1 MRPSFARAGE
11 RGALVIPRPVF
22 GTLIA
27 VISGLCFS
35 SGGYFVRSVSID
47 SWEIIVLRCFFAAIA
62 VALIFVAR
70 ERGRVLASLKEAALP
85 SLVIGLFTGWAIIAY
100 VLAMQYTQVANVVAI
115 MTTSTLL
122 VALFARPFLGE
133 QVPLH
138 TWIAMLGGLCGIG
151 VMFSGAAELSGFY
164 GNLLAFSIAVS
175 IAAQTLIAR
184 KFRNVRMEPAV
195 LFSALV
201 AGIAALPVAL
211 PLTASAH
218 DVAMMAAFGI
228 VQLAIPLTLYFY
240 AARYIS
246 APTLIFVVLIDAVFA
261 PIWVWLGFDEVPA
274 RLAFIGAALILVSV
288 GFNAGLSVHAMRR
301 G

>member
-1 MRPSFARAGE
+1 
-11 RGALVIPRPVF
+11 VIPRPVF
-22 GTLIA
+22 GTLLA
-27 VISGLCFS
+27 VSAGLCFS

-62 VALIFVAR
+62 VALIFLVR
-70 ERGRVLASLKEAALP
+70 ERGRALASLKAAALP

-100 VLAMQYTQVANVVAI
+100 VLAMQHTQVANVVAI

-122 VALFARPFLGE
+122 VALLARPFLGE
-133 QVPLH
+133 RVPLH
-138 TWIAMLGGLCGIG
+138 TWLAMAGGLCGIG
-151 VMFSGAAELSGFY
+151 VMFSGAAELSGLY
-164 GNLLAFSIAVS
+164 GNLLAFSIAVA
-175 IAAQTLIAR
+175 IAVQTLIAR
-184 KFRNVRMEPAV
+184 KFRNMQMEPAV
-195 LFSALV
+195 LVSALV
-201 AGIAALPVAL
+201 AGFAALPLAL
-211 PLTASAH
+211 PLTASGH

-288 GFNAGLSVHAMRR
+288 GFNAGLGVRNLRR
-301 G
+301 A